1 MFLEPKAVIVEQNQN
16 QLLHKTFETK
26 IISQGYIVRPCLKIK
41 QKLSRHELKM
51 ALWLRMGIVLVENL
65 NLNLDNCAL

>member
-1 MFLEPKAVIVEQNQN
+1 MFLEPKAVIIEQNQN
-16 QLLHKTFETK
+16 QLLHKTFVTK
-26 IISQGYIVRPCLKIK
+26 IVSQGYIARPCLKIK